1 MTDGTTTPNPNVR
14 HYSQDDIQ
22 RLKELVRE
30 GCVVKQEVKDLN
42 EGLSD
47 TVKAIAEEMQIK
59 PAVLRKLITVA
70 FKNNM
75 GEERDKFE
83 ELEDLVETLGIK

>member
-1 MTDGTTTPNPNVR
+1 MTDGTTNPNVR
-14 HYSQDDIQ
+14 HYSADDVQ
-22 RLKELVRE
+22 RLKDLVRE

-47 TVKAIAEEMQIK
+47 TIKAIAEEMQI
-59 PAVLRKLITVA
+59 PAATLRKLITVA

-75 GEERDKFE
+75 ADEKAKFE
-83 ELEDLVETLGIK
+83 ELEDLVETLGLG